1 MEARA
6 KENRDWPGR
15 EKIAPGRTARSEKGM
30 KMKLAW
36 RTLPKAAFWLA
47 GAVALSA
54 AAVAAPDAPALAGH
68 YYLEGVMET
77 GSELLLLPDHRFQWY
92 LSYGA
97 MDLDATG
104 RWSADGDK
112 LTLTAESGGDERP
125 AFDKLELEV
134 APDGSLHRP
143 GDTKGAYRRHDDPR

>member
-1 MEARA
+1 
-6 KENRDWPGR
+6 
-15 EKIAPGRTARSEKGM
+15 
-30 KMKLAW
+30 MKLAW
-36 RTLPKAAFWLA
+36 RTLPKAALTLA
-47 GAVALSA
+47 GALALSG
-54 AAVAAPDAPALAGH
+54 AAVATPDAPALAGH

-104 RWSADGDK
+104 HWASDGNK
-112 LTLTAESGGDERP
+112 VTLTAEAKHGERP
-125 AFDKLELEV
+125 VFDTLELET

-143 GDTKGAYRRHDDPR
+143 GDTQGAYRRH

>member
-1 MEARA
+1 
-6 KENRDWPGR
+6 
-15 EKIAPGRTARSEKGM
+15 
-30 KMKLAW
+30 MKLAW
-36 RTLPKAAFWLA
+36 RMVPKAGLALA
-47 GAVALSA
+47 GALILSG

-104 RWSADGDK
+104 HWSSDGNK
-112 LTLTAESGGDERP
+112 VTLTAETKGDERP
-125 AFDKLELEV
+125 VFDKLELEA
-134 APDGSLHRP
+134 APDGSLHRA
-143 GDTKGAYRRHDDPR
+143 GDTQGAYRRH